1 MEPRIRDDAA
11 QAVKELRLFV
21 SLYGDRDVK
30 PDTREARKLEA
41 ARQAIAAYEE
51 AERWE
56 RARRTA

>member
-21 SLYGDRDVK
+21 SLYSDRDVK

-41 ARQAIAAYEE
+41 ARRAIAAYDE

>member
-30 PDTREARKLEA
+30 PGTREARKLEA
-41 ARQAIAAYEE
+41 ARRAIAAYEE
-51 AERWE
+51 AERTE